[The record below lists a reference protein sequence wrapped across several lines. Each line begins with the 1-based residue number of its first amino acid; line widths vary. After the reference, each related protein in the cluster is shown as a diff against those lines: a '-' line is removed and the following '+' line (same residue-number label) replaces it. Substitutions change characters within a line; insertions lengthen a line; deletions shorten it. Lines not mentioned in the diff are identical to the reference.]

1 MILAEKYNY
10 AEDNQV
16 REQYRPVRHR
26 PAVKR
31 QPKPDY
37 RTGSKVISVMLLV
50 ICFATASF
58 VIFRYAAIA
67 KNHNEILE
75 LSQSLEKEYAK
86 RENLEVDLA
95 FTENLSNIEAS
106 AEKTLGMN
114 YPDENQ
120 VVYVELPEKE
130 DHLKKSQVVQKPEEN
145 FWSRLLGFLN

>member
-10 AEDNQV
+10 AEDNRV
-16 REQYRPVRHR
+16 REQYHPERQRPV
-26 PAVKR
+26 VKR
-31 QPKPDY
+31 QPKADH
-37 RTGSKVISVMLLV
+37 RTGSKVVSVVLLAV
-50 ICFATASF
+50 CFATASL

-75 LSQSLEKEYAK
+75 LSQSLEKEYVK

-114 YPDENQ
+114 YPDDDQ

-130 DHLKKSQVVQKPEEN
+130 DHLKRSQVVQKPEES